1 MPNNKPRK
9 IIAIDAHGVADFRRQ
24 LDAAVVEAQRL
35 GGVPML
41 PCDDDSSETD
51 DSALVAALATAV
63 EQVCMVQSPAEQVK
77 AA

>member
-1 MPNNKPRK
+1 MSCEKPRK
-9 IIAIDAHGVADFRRQ
+9 IIDITAHGVADFRRQ
-24 LDAAVVEAQRL
+24 LNAAIAQAQRL

-41 PCDDDSSETD
+41 PCDDESEAD

-63 EQVCMVQSPAEQVK
+63 EQICMVQSPAEQVK